1 MKEEKKKEKE
11 KVGAEDPAAAERK
24 FAAKYSGENSAMTAA
39 EKGYVDTVIVPNHSR
54 QYLIAALQTMVK
66 R

>member
-1 MKEEKKKEKE
+1 MLYGKDIARAK
-11 KVGAEDPAAAERK
+11 DPAAAERK
-24 FAAKYSGENSAMTAA
+24 FAAKYSGDNSAMTAA
-39 EKGYVDTVIVPNHSR
+39 EKGYVDTVIIPNHSR